1 MNSSSKSGR
10 TGPPRERPSRQR
22 LDQLLVERGLAASRQ
37 QAQALILAGAARV
50 DGQRVDKA
58 GTLVNA
64 DARLEIAGEG
74 MKYASRGGWKL
85 AGALED
91 FGIDPSGCVALDAGS
106 STGGFTDCLL
116 QHGARR
122 VWAVDVSPEQLDW
135 KLRRD
140 DRVVSVRKNAR
151 SLTRE
156 DVREPVDLVTVD
168 LAFISVTKVLPALI
182 PLARPGAGFLIL
194 VKPQFELERGQVGKG
209 GIVRDAAL
217 HERAIDRV
225 RTAAR
230 DLGLEIFDVRPSR
243 ITGAEG
249 NQEFFLY
256 ARKPA

>member
-1 MNSSSKSGR
+1 MQAAVDGNSQAR
-10 TGPPRERPSRQR
+10 SRI
-22 LDQLLVERGLAASRQ
+22 LESTLPAASRSMPDLPP
-37 QAQALILAGAARV
+37 ADSPIVSSSMAR
-50 DGQRVDKA
+50 
-58 GTLVNA
+58 A
-64 DARLEIAGEG
+64 D
-74 MKYASRGGWKL
+74 
-85 AGALED
+85 
-91 FGIDPSGCVALDAGS
+91 
-106 STGGFTDCLL
+106 
-116 QHGARR
+116 
-122 VWAVDVSPEQLDW
+122 
-135 KLRRD
+135 
-140 DRVVSVRKNAR
+140 AR